1 MPSTTT
7 PQVTTRA
14 SVEAIAESLGAGT
27 AAVERAFER
36 AGWRIA
42 EDYPEAT
49 VAVTREAAHVSRRES
64 SDTLLCRIL
73 ATHTRTVRRLQRSTL
88 GWL

>member
-1 MPSTTT
+1 MPSTI
-7 PQVTTRA
+7 PVTTRA
-14 SVEAIAESLGAGT
+14 SVESIAESLGAGT
-27 AAVERAFER
+27 EAVERAFLR

-49 VAVTREAAHVSRRES
+49 VAVSREAAHVTRRES

-73 ATHTRTVRRLQRSTL
+73 ATRTRTVRCMRRSTL